1 MLLIRNFENEK
12 KILKEIMDRKL
23 LQLATPDRI
32 YSTHDLSE
40 SVNIYFVKK

>member
-12 KILKEIMDRKL
+12 KILKEIMERML

-32 YSTHDLSE
+32 YTHDLSE